1 MRIENKLDRSN
12 VENFMSLTSLQ
23 QGMLFHYIND
33 KKSTEY
39 HEQLSLTIDGDLK
52 LDLLEKAWNIV
63 IENNEM
69 LRTIFRWK
77 GIDKPVQIVLKK
89 HKVSIQYVDF
99 KHEKDKDKAINEI
112 KTKDLNER
120 IDITRETL
128 RIYLCKLDEN
138 IHEMIISNHHILY
151 DGWSNG
157 IILKELIET
166 YSCLYENKGIKI
178 INKTKFSEFIKYVNN
193 IKKNEEKKY
202 WSKYMGDLEDKND
215 CFSCNKTGCYKEVY
229 YEMDESKTNKIKDFA
244 KENKVLLSSILYGA
258 WGILLQKIS
267 DSNEVL
273 FGTVVSGRPE
283 SIKSVDKMVGLF
295 INTVPLIVKSENNTK
310 FIELINEL
318 DLVLNE
324 RKSFENTSLVDI
336 KEYCNLK
343 ANEEFFN
350 SIVTIENYPLDLNL
364 NKENILKVEK
374 FSIIEKTNYNMALE
388 ILAFH
393 GIEFKFN
400 FNDKSIDNNIVEKFG
415 NYLERII
422 ESLLDNPNITV
433 NEINLLSAKEVNQ
446 ILYEFN
452 NTKSDYPKDKTIQD
466 LFEEQVKKTP
476 DNIALVFKNKEITY
490 KELNEKA
497 NQLARSLREEYDVK
511 NGDVVAIHFDRSTEM
526 VIGIIATLKINAICL
541 PIETKYPIGR
551 VSEMLID
558 SNTKIVL
565 NNDETIIYQ
574 GFNGMSIKLDKDQYI
589 ENDKNNLRSSG
600 DPEDLAYLIY
610 TSGSTGKPKAVKI
623 NHKGIINHA
632 FAKIK
637 ETNMSES
644 DICCHN
650 LSFNFVASIWQ
661 IFSPMFLGSKVYL
674 YEDDI
679 ISDGYKLFDKMEYDR
694 ISIVE
699 VVPALLNLFLELGNE
714 SRNNIT
720 MKNIKKILLTGEK
733 VETELVNKFYNKY
746 NVDLINAYGQSEFSD
761 DTIHYHIPYN
771 NNTKKVLIGKPTN
784 NTRIYIL
791 DKLNKIVPVGIA
803 GEICISGDGIA
814 KGYINNEKL
823 TSEKFV
829 DNPFEEGT
837 KMYKAGDLARWLPDG
852 NIEFLGRI
860 DNQVKIRGFR
870 IELGEIENRLL
881 QHESIR
887 EAAVLVKE
895 NEENEK
901 YICAYVVSKKSF
913 DELNLKNYLKE
924 TLPDYMIPTYFIQ
937 LEKMPLTA
945 NGKLD
950 RKALPKPN
958 LDISLNE
965 YEAPRN
971 ELEETLVKIWSE
983 VLNVKKIGINDNFF
997 DLGGHSL
1004 KATVLM
1010 SKIHKE
1016 LNKEIPLKELFKSPT
1031 IKEFGKYIEDVEE
1044 NPYSKIE
1051 KIEEKEYYEASS
1063 AQKRMY
1069 MLQQFDKDST
1079 AYNMP
1084 VAFQLEGK
1092 INKNKIE
1099 ETFRK
1104 ITERHEGLRTYFE
1117 TLDGEIIQKLQN
1129 DHEFKLVERKE
1140 NGYIDNIINKFVRP
1154 FNLGKAPLFR
1164 VELIENKEKTYL
1176 LIDMHHIISDGVSM
1190 SILIK
1195 EFTEIYNGKNL
1206 EPLKLQYKDFAA
1218 WQNNFLKSEG
1228 MKKQEEYWINK
1239 FSDEIPILNIPTDYK
1254 RPAVQSHEGD
1264 SVSFGINED
1273 TTLKLRKLAKETGT
1287 TMHMV
1292 MLSAFNILLSKY
1304 SGQEDIVIGTP
1315 IAGRLHADLENIMG
1329 MFVNTLALRNKPEG
1343 NKKYI
1348 DFLKEVKENSL
1359 KAYENQSYQL
1369 EALVEKLDI
1378 RRDTSRNPLFDV
1390 MFNMVDT
1397 VTDGDFK
1404 LDDIALKQYNNENK
1418 ISKFDL
1424 TLNAIKN
1431 GARLNFSIEYCTRL
1445 FKKETIER
1453 ISCLYVR
1460 ILESIINNVEIK
1472 LSEIDLL
1479 SEAGRNQILYKFN
1492 DTKVDYPK
1500 NKTIQELFE
1509 EQVEKTPNN
1518 IAVVFEDK
1526 KLTYKELNE
1535 KSNQLARVLRS
1546 KGVKADSIVG
1556 IMVERSLEMIIG
1568 IMGILKAGGAYL
1580 PIDPSYPKERIEY
1593 MLNDCGAK
1601 IILTEYELARSIEYG
1616 LETIDLQDDKIYEE
1630 EKNNLC
1636 KLNNSDALAY
1646 IIYTSGSTGIPKGVL
1661 IEHKSVVRL
1670 VKDTNYI
1677 NIIEDDAILQ
1687 LSNYA
1692 FDGSVFDIYGALL
1705 NGAKLVLIDK
1715 IDLTEINRLGSV
1727 IVNEKISVFFTT
1739 TALFNTIVDTN
1750 IEYLINVKKILFGG
1764 ERVSVKHTKRAL
1776 KYLGKERLV
1785 HVYGPTEGTVYSTY
1799 YFIDNIEK
1807 YAENIPIGKSIN
1819 NSKAYVLDRNDNL
1832 LAIGIAGELC
1842 ISGDGLARGYLN
1854 RPELTSE
1861 KFVDN
1866 PFEEGTKMYKTGDL
1880 ARWLPDGNI
1889 EFLGRIDNQVKI
1901 RGFRIELGE
1910 IENRL
1915 LQHESIKEAAILVK
1929 ENEENEKYICAYV
1942 VSKKSFDELNLK
1954 NYLKETLPDYM
1965 IPTCFMKLEE
1975 IPLTSNGKFDRRLLP
1990 DPSLCRSLNEYE
2002 GPRNEIEVI
2011 LTKLW
2016 SEVLGIK
2023 KIGINDDFFDLGGH
2037 SLKATVLMF
2046 KIHKELNKEV
2056 PLKEIFKLPTIKEL
2070 SEFIQRLEENT
2081 YLKIEKIEEKEYY
2094 EASSAQKRMYMLQQ
2108 FDKDSTAYNM
2118 PVAFQLEGKIN
2129 KNKIEETFRK
2139 ITERH
2144 EGLRTYFETLD
2155 GEIIQKLQNDHEF
2168 KLVERKENGYI
2179 DNIINKFVRP
2189 FNLGKAPLFRV
2200 ELIENKEKTYLLI
2213 DMHHIIS
2220 DGVSMSILI
2229 KEFTALYNGE
2239 NLDPLKLQYKDF
2251 AAWQNNFLKSEEIKK
2266 QEEYWINK
2274 FSDEIPILN
2283 MHTDYERPVI
2293 KSFEGDGL
2301 SFEVDEKVTENLRK
2315 IARKTGSTMNMVLI
2329 SAFNILLSKYSGQ
2342 EDIIIG
2348 TPIAG
2353 RTHADLQN
2361 MMGMFVNTLAL
2372 RNKPKGEKKYVDFL
2386 KDVKENSIKAYENQ
2400 SYQIEYLVEKL
2411 DIRRD
2416 TSRNPLFDVMFNMI
2430 DMITNKHI
2438 KLNDV
2443 VLKQYINE
2451 NKISKFDLTLNAL
2464 EEDKKLKLNFE
2475 YCSKLFKKETIE
2487 RLSNHYAKVLKVI
2500 SNNPEIKLKEID
2512 LLTEKERNQILYEFN
2527 DTKVDYPKDK
2537 TIQELFEEQV
2547 EKTSNNIA
2555 VVFEDKKLTYRELNE
2570 RANSLARV
2578 LRDKGVKADSIIGI
2592 MVERSLEMIVG
2603 IIGIL
2608 KAGGAYLPIDPNYP
2622 KERIEYMLKDSGSN
2636 ILLSKSDLVE
2646 TIEFD
2651 SEFIDLY
2658 NEEIFKNDITN
2669 LPKINNSKDLAYIIY
2684 TSGTTGKPKGAM
2696 IEHRSLVNRLNWM
2709 QNKYPIGEKD
2719 TILQKT
2725 TYTFDVS
2732 VWEILWWA
2740 LVGAKV
2746 CMLSPN
2752 GEKDPMKIIETINK
2766 YKVTTMHFVP
2776 SMLDVFMYCV
2786 EENRNNIDLSTLRQV
2801 FSSGEALNFK
2811 QVEKFYK
2818 EFGNGK
2824 KLINLYGPTEATIDV
2839 SYFDCIN
2846 NGKRVIPIGKP
2857 IDNTKLY
2864 ILKNNKPIPV
2874 GVSGELYIAG
2884 DGLARGYVNRIEL
2897 TSKKFVDNPFELG
2910 TKMYKTGDLARWL
2923 PDGNIEF
2930 LARIDN
2936 QVKIRGFRIEL
2947 NEIQSHLLT
2956 YEAVKEAAVIDRE
2969 DDDKNKYI
2977 CAYIVCNKELTV
2989 GEIRE
2994 YLLNKLPEY
3003 MVPSYFIQIEK
3014 LPLTLN
3020 GKLDKKALP
3029 EPYRKINTG
3038 VEYEAPRDEI
3048 QEKILLIWREVL
3060 GVENIGINDNFFEL
3074 GGHSLNATNFIS
3086 KVYRELNREIPLK
3099 QLFKSPTIK
3108 GLSKFIE
3115 SIKENSYFKIEKVEE
3130 KEFYEASSAQK
3141 RMYTLQKLDEESAAY
3156 NMPVVMKIEGK
3167 LNKER
3172 LEEAAME
3179 LIKRHETLRTSFE
3192 IVDEKIVQ
3200 KVNKAIK
3207 FNINYIQETDKS

>member
-1195 EFTEIYNGKNL
+1195 EFT
-1206 EPLKLQYKDFAA
+1206 
-1218 WQNNFLKSEG
+1218 
-1228 MKKQEEYWINK
+1228 
-1239 FSDEIPILNIPTDYK
+1239 
-1254 RPAVQSHEGD
+1254 
-1264 SVSFGINED
+1264 
-1273 TTLKLRKLAKETGT
+1273 
-1287 TMHMV
+1287 
-1292 MLSAFNILLSKY
+1292 
-1304 SGQEDIVIGTP
+1304 
-1315 IAGRLHADLENIMG
+1315 
-1329 MFVNTLALRNKPEG
+1329 
-1343 NKKYI
+1343 
-1348 DFLKEVKENSL
+1348 
-1359 KAYENQSYQL
+1359 
-1369 EALVEKLDI
+1369 
-1378 RRDTSRNPLFDV
+1378 
-1390 MFNMVDT
+1390 
-1397 VTDGDFK
+1397 
-1404 LDDIALKQYNNENK
+1404 
-1418 ISKFDL
+1418 
-1424 TLNAIKN
+1424 
-1431 GARLNFSIEYCTRL
+1431 
-1445 FKKETIER
+1445 
-1453 ISCLYVR
+1453 
-1460 ILESIINNVEIK
+1460 
-1472 LSEIDLL
+1472 
-1479 SEAGRNQILYKFN
+1479 
-1492 DTKVDYPK
+1492 
-1500 NKTIQELFE
+1500 
-1509 EQVEKTPNN
+1509 
-1518 IAVVFEDK
+1518 
-1526 KLTYKELNE
+1526 
-1535 KSNQLARVLRS
+1535 
-1546 KGVKADSIVG
+1546 
-1556 IMVERSLEMIIG
+1556 
-1568 IMGILKAGGAYL
+1568 
-1580 PIDPSYPKERIEY
+1580 
-1593 MLNDCGAK
+1593 
-1601 IILTEYELARSIEYG
+1601 
-1616 LETIDLQDDKIYEE
+1616 
-1630 EKNNLC
+1630 
-1636 KLNNSDALAY
+1636 
-1646 IIYTSGSTGIPKGVL
+1646 
-1661 IEHKSVVRL
+1661 
-1670 VKDTNYI
+1670 
-1677 NIIEDDAILQ
+1677 
-1687 LSNYA
+1687 
-1692 FDGSVFDIYGALL
+1692 
-1705 NGAKLVLIDK
+1705 
-1715 IDLTEINRLGSV
+1715 
-1727 IVNEKISVFFTT
+1727 
-1739 TALFNTIVDTN
+1739 
-1750 IEYLINVKKILFGG
+1750 
-1764 ERVSVKHTKRAL
+1764 
-1776 KYLGKERLV
+1776 
-1785 HVYGPTEGTVYSTY
+1785 
-1799 YFIDNIEK
+1799 
-1807 YAENIPIGKSIN
+1807 
-1819 NSKAYVLDRNDNL
+1819 
-1832 LAIGIAGELC
+1832 
-1842 ISGDGLARGYLN
+1842 
-1854 RPELTSE
+1854 
-1861 KFVDN
+1861 
-1866 PFEEGTKMYKTGDL
+1866 
-1880 ARWLPDGNI
+1880 
-1889 EFLGRIDNQVKI
+1889 
-1901 RGFRIELGE
+1901 
-1910 IENRL
+1910 
-1915 LQHESIKEAAILVK
+1915 
-1929 ENEENEKYICAYV
+1929 
-1942 VSKKSFDELNLK
+1942 
-1954 NYLKETLPDYM
+1954 
-1965 IPTCFMKLEE
+1965 
-1975 IPLTSNGKFDRRLLP
+1975 
-1990 DPSLCRSLNEYE
+1990 
-2002 GPRNEIEVI
+2002 
-2011 LTKLW
+2011 
-2016 SEVLGIK
+2016 
-2023 KIGINDDFFDLGGH
+2023 
-2037 SLKATVLMF
+2037 
-2046 KIHKELNKEV
+2046 
-2056 PLKEIFKLPTIKEL
+2056 
-2070 SEFIQRLEENT
+2070 
-2081 YLKIEKIEEKEYY
+2081 
-2094 EASSAQKRMYMLQQ
+2094 
-2108 FDKDSTAYNM
+2108 
-2118 PVAFQLEGKIN
+2118 
-2129 KNKIEETFRK
+2129 
-2139 ITERH
+2139 
-2144 EGLRTYFETLD
+2144 
-2155 GEIIQKLQNDHEF
+2155 
-2168 KLVERKENGYI
+2168 
-2179 DNIINKFVRP
+2179 
-2189 FNLGKAPLFRV
+2189 
-2200 ELIENKEKTYLLI
+2200 
-2213 DMHHIIS
+2213 
-2220 DGVSMSILI
+2220 
-2229 KEFTALYNGE
+2229 ALYNGE

-3172 LEEAAME
+3172 LEKAVME
-3179 LIKRHETLRTSFE
+3179 LIKRHEALRTSFE

-3200 KVNKAIK
+3200 KV
-3207 FNINYIQETDKS
+3207 